1 MGRGVPGATAMHDQG
16 FGPLVVVIAAVLVV
30 VLFWYFGHGR
40 GSGDS

>member
-1 MGRGVPGATAMHDQG
+1 MGREVPGATAMNDLG

-30 VLFWYFGHGR
+30 ALVWYFGRGP